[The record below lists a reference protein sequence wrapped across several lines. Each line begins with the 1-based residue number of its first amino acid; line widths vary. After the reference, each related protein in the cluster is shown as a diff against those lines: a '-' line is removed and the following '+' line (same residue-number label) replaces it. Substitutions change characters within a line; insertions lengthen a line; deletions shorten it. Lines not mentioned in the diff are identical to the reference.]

1 MCGCDNVDDLIAQA
15 NRAIPASINLT
26 YRATFDDSDI
36 NEFSNQSDTEAKIRE
51 PLTPGRECLMW
62 HIVLAVKKVAFD
74 KIKMSDYAKVKSS
87 IVIER
92 FVLNH

>member
-51 PLTPGRECLMW
+51 PLTPGRECLVW
-62 HIVLAVKKVAFD
+62 HIVLD
-74 KIKMSDYAKVKSS
+74 VKSVES
-87 IVIER
+87 NQIKCQIMIK
-92 FVLNH
+92 LNLAL

>member
-62 HIVLAVKKVAFD
+62 HIVFG
-74 KIKMSDYAKVKSS
+74 VKSVES
-87 IVIER
+87 NQNKNVRLDREISCKPSKSVIM
-92 FVLNH
+92 

>member
-62 HIVLAVKKVAFD
+62 HIVLGVKKVAFN
-74 KIKMSDYAKVKSS
+74 KIKMSDQIEKLVVNHQKV
-87 IVIER
+87 
-92 FVLNH
+92 

>member
-26 YRATFDDSDI
+26 YRATFDDSDV
-36 NEFSNQSDTEAKIRE
+36 NEFSNQSDIEAKIRE

-62 HIVLAVKKVAFD
+62 HTVLAVKNVAFD
-74 KIKMSDYAKVKSS
+74 KIKMSDYVK
-87 IVIER
+87 
-92 FVLNH
+92 LNVTL